1 MTNWDKILVDFA
13 HKCGDGGPDMTN
25 PRHLALLRE
34 SLIKF
39 GWKENAA
46 NEILGNLREGTKH
59 GDYLKSLPEQPWG
72 KEGGSVKVS
81 TALGWRNYKGKG
93 EYQRP
98 GYKLALQFLGGQKDK
113 RAKEVLGSHGYY
125 VDADGVIRK
134 SEKLSQFVTQKGK
147 PKEKEKSEKIKGGD
161 PVRATDDFDRKKE
174 QVTANANKAR
184 EAVVKKK
191 KALKEARASGNKE
204 KIAKAEKALA
214 TAKKKKEA
222 AEYSE
227 KQFKKI
233 EKAIQSGDP
242 KQIQEAID
250 ESLRR
255 VREDGVA
262 QPGGIAASNGES
274 SCCNAA
280 NKLSKKYDQ
289 NKIGSTKDHTGTT
302 VTEQEQQNAF
312 DDETTGRRIEHAIE
326 LGLVELCE
334 KGTDGCP
341 DGYKPDPMNLKTQK
355 LIGLE
360 LEKRRRFVEAER
372 AEILKGDSEIAEDIR
387 AAEKKKNKA
396 CKVTKS
402 KAQKKACRTA
412 TNGLKTKENN
422 LKEWLETG
430 YDTGRAMLDDI
441 VHDRGENCEWE
452 DGKLV
457 DEDCKGDYNAPVGFP
472 NDPVNEE
479 HGTPDSAIMSPET
492 QALFRGQ
499 LERERKKCEELKD
512 STKKGGGERYE
523 KCATHY
529 DDQLKNFDEG
539 VSDHDTGMMYYDAD
553 DNLRFVNVS
562 NKKTKDTG
570 KGESKKGK
578 GDEDRNEV
586 AGGID
591 PQYNGT
597 PAGRTKAVMKAIDIM
612 IDENKTRD
620 EFGNPLREPEFPDFD
635 GSLGRQVGSALVKG
649 YKKAF
654 DLAQDAST
662 NVTTLQIAD
671 GQPATMVGVSNG
683 QPSSDAGV
691 MATLTQ
697 KLPPKGKEGVYY
709 DNLADRQE
717 VKDKCKKLFPDSE
730 EPYDEDEVIA
740 AAIELM
746 KDPSQDLPYDPFGK
760 IVEKYGEVYND
771 IEDKIK
777 NKGWTKEEIAEKYG
791 ISVEQVDAIL
801 NSTAM
806 QECGALKT
814 RRQNSMEEAHREI
827 VNATKKQDEE
837 WFKTEEG
844 KVWREKNP
852 DANGPYTQTY
862 VREYMNNMHWD
873 KYIKNLDGKKQ
884 LQIGGVNCKPRDLRE
899 CLGELSG
906 FKGDTSTPEG
916 RAELL
921 EHLERRVDIDA
932 DTGAVR
938 VNGEGGASLGY
949 DTWRTAGTS
958 PKTAAGPGK
967 DLRECLRKKNNTR
980 QSNRRKK

>member
-1 MTNWDKILVDFA
+1 MIRDLNKIFELWKDKVGS
-13 HKCGDGGPDMTN
+13 KRTPN
-25 PRHLALLRE
+25 PKSAEHQYQLRE
-34 SLIKF
+34 ILNDLNWYEEVINELLYNLSEGEGKGKVSAPPTAKKTKRFYFVDPTDNSINPLIQKTGDNRGWAYATQDEVDDSKTLIK
-39 GWKENAA
+39 
-46 NEILGNLREGTKH
+46 IVT
-59 GDYLKSLPEQPWG
+59 
-72 KEGGSVKVS
+72 
-81 TALGWRNYKGKG
+81 GKG
-93 EYQRP
+93 
-98 GYKLALQFLGGQKDK
+98 
-113 RAKEVLGSHGYY
+113 
-125 VDADGVIRK
+125 
-134 SEKLSQFVTQKGK
+134 
-147 PKEKEKSEKIKGGD
+147 KEKEKERPEGIKGGD
-161 PVRATDDFDRKKE
+161 PVRPTDGIKRQKE
-174 QVTANANKAR
+174 QVKANADKAR

-191 KALKEARASGNKE
+191 KALKEAKKSKDKK
-204 KIAKAEKALA
+204 KIAKAEKALK
-214 TAKKKKEA
+214 TAEKKKEA

-227 KQFKKI
+227 KQFEKI
-233 EKAIQSGDP
+233 EKAIQLGNP

-255 VREDGVA
+255 VRGDGVA

-280 NKLSKKYDQ
+280 NKLSKNYDQ
-289 NKIGSTKDHTGTT
+289 NKIGSTTDHNGTT
-302 VTEQEQQNAF
+302 VTEQEQQDAF
-312 DDETTGRRIEHAIE
+312 DNETSGRRIEHAIE
-326 LGLVELCE
+326 LGLVKLCK
-334 KGTDGCP
+334 KGTENCP
-341 DGYKPDPMNLKTQK
+341 NGYTPDPMDEETQRS
-355 LIGLE
+355 IGLE

-372 AEILKGDSEIAEDIR
+372 EEILKGDSEIAEDIK
-387 AAEKKKNKA
+387 AAQKKMKKA
-396 CKVTKS
+396 CRVTIT
-402 KAQKKACRTA
+402 KAQKKACKTA
-412 TNGLKTKENN
+412 KNGLKTKEKN

-441 VHDRGENCEWE
+441 VHDRDENGEPGE
-452 DGKLV
+452 
-457 DEDCKGDYNAPVGFP
+457 YNAPEGFP
-472 NDPVNEE
+472 EDPVNKE
-479 HGTPDSAIMSPET
+479 HGTPKSAIMSPEM

-499 LERERKKCEELKD
+499 LERERKKCDELKD
-512 STKKGGGERYE
+512 STKKGDKERYG
-523 KCATHY
+523 KCVKHY

-539 VSDHDTGMMYYDAD
+539 VSDHDTGMMYYDANG
-553 DNLRFVNVS
+553 NLRFVNVS

-570 KGESKKGK
+570 KGESKKGA

-597 PAGRTKAVMKAIDIM
+597 PAGRAKAVMAAIDTM
-612 IDENKTRD
+612 IEENKD
-620 EFGNPLREPEFPDFD
+620 EFPRFD
-635 GSLGRQVGSALVKG
+635 GKLGRKVGSALVKG

-654 DLAQDAST
+654 DLAQDASK

-671 GQPATMVGVSNG
+671 GQTATMVGVSNG
-683 QPSSDAGV
+683 EPSSDAGV

-709 DNLADRQE
+709 DNLAARQE
-717 VKDKCKKLFPDSE
+717 VKDKCKELFPDSE
-730 EPYDEDEVIA
+730 EPYSEDEVIA

-814 RRQNSMEEAHREI
+814 RRQNSMEEAHKEI

-844 KVWREKNP
+844 KAWRKENP

-873 KYIKNLDGKKQ
+873 KYIANLDGKKQ
-884 LQIGGVNCKPRDLRE
+884 LQIGGVNCKPKDLRE

-906 FKGDTSTPEG
+906 FTDPNSDPPLNPEPTDPKKKEEW
-916 RAELL
+916 RKKLL
-921 EHLERRVDIDA
+921 AHLEEKVDIDA

-938 VNGEGGASLGY
+938 VKGKDGASLGY

-967 DLRECLRKKNNTR
+967 DLRECLRNKNNTR
-980 QSNRRKK
+980 QVNRRKK

>member
-1 MTNWDKILVDFA
+1 MIRDLNKIFELWKDKVGS
-13 HKCGDGGPDMTN
+13 KRTPN
-25 PRHLALLRE
+25 PKNAEHQYQLRE
-34 SLIKF
+34 
-39 GWKENAA
+39 
-46 NEILGNLREGTKH
+46 ILNDLNWYEEVITELLYNLSEGEGKGKVSAPSTATGTKRFYFVDPTDNSINPLVQKT
-59 GDYLKSLPEQPWG
+59 GDNRGWAYATQDEVDDSKTLTKIVTGKS
-72 KEGGSVKVS
+72 
-81 TALGWRNYKGKG
+81 
-93 EYQRP
+93 
-98 GYKLALQFLGGQKDK
+98 
-113 RAKEVLGSHGYY
+113 
-125 VDADGVIRK
+125 
-134 SEKLSQFVTQKGK
+134 
-147 PKEKEKSEKIKGGD
+147 KEKEKEKLEGKPKGGD
-161 PVRATDDFDRKKE
+161 PVRPTDGIERQKE
-174 QVTANANKAR
+174 QVTANADKAR

-191 KALKEARASGNKE
+191 KALEEAQESKDKK

-214 TAKKKKEA
+214 TAEKKKDA

-227 KQFKKI
+227 DQFKKI

-242 KQIQEAID
+242 KQIQEAIA

-255 VREDGVA
+255 VRGDGVA

-289 NKIGSTKDHTGTT
+289 NKIGSDQDHNGETIKPD
-302 VTEQEQQNAF
+302 EQQAAF
-312 DDETTGRRIEHAIE
+312 DNETKGRRIEHAIE
-326 LGLVELCE
+326 LGLVELCD

-341 DGYKPDPMNLKTQK
+341 DGYKPDPMDEKTQK
-355 LIGLE
+355 SIGLE
-360 LEKRRRFVEAER
+360 LEKRQRFVEAER
-372 AEILKGDSEIAEDIR
+372 KEILKGNSEIAEDIK
-387 AAEKKKNKA
+387 AAKQKVEVECGKDPDGKA
-396 CKVTKS
+396 CK
-402 KAQKKACRTA
+402 TA
-412 TNGLKTKENN
+412 KNGLKTKEKN

-441 VHDRGENCEWE
+441 VHDRGENCEWK

-457 DEDCKGDYNAPVGFP
+457 DEDCKGEYNAPENFP
-472 NDPVNEE
+472 NDDENIK
-479 HGTPDSAIMSPET
+479 HGTPKSAIMSPEM

-499 LERERKKCEELKD
+499 LEKKRKDSKGIYISCTKTAEGERKEKGFAGAPYDCKKEE
-512 STKKGGGERYE
+512 SVVE
-523 KCATHY
+523 HY

-539 VSDHDTGMMYYDAD
+539 VSDHDTGTIYYDANG
-553 DNLRFVNVS
+553 NLRFVNVS

-597 PAGRTKAVMKAIDIM
+597 PAGRTKAVMAAIDKM
-612 IDENKTRD
+612 IEENKD
-620 EFGNPLREPEFPDFD
+620 EFPGFD
-635 GSLGRQVGSALVKG
+635 GKLGRQVGSALVTG

-654 DLAQDAST
+654 DLAQDASK
-662 NVTTLQIAD
+662 NVTTLQVAD
-671 GQPATMVGVSNG
+671 GKTATMSGVSDG

-709 DNLADRQE
+709 DNLAARQE
-717 VKDKCKKLFPDSE
+717 VKDKCKELFPDSE

-791 ISVEQVDAIL
+791 ISVEQVEAIL

-844 KVWREKNP
+844 KAWREKNP

-873 KYIKNLDGKKQ
+873 KYIANLDGKKQ
-884 LQIGGVNCKPRDLRE
+884 LQIGGVNCKPKDLRE
-899 CLGELSG
+899 CLGGLSG
-906 FKGDTSTPEG
+906 FEGDTSTPEG

-938 VNGEGGASLGY
+938 IKGENGASLGY

-958 PKTAAGPGK
+958 PKTASGPGK
-967 DLRECLRKKNNTR
+967 DLRECLRNKNNTR
-980 QSNRRKK
+980 QVNRRKK

>member
-1 MTNWDKILVDFA
+1 M
-13 HKCGDGGPDMTN
+13 
-25 PRHLALLRE
+25 
-34 SLIKF
+34 
-39 GWKENAA
+39 
-46 NEILGNLREGTKH
+46 
-59 GDYLKSLPEQPWG
+59 
-72 KEGGSVKVS
+72 
-81 TALGWRNYKGKG
+81 
-93 EYQRP
+93 
-98 GYKLALQFLGGQKDK
+98 
-113 RAKEVLGSHGYY
+113 
-125 VDADGVIRK
+125 
-134 SEKLSQFVTQKGK
+134 
-147 PKEKEKSEKIKGGD
+147 
-161 PVRATDDFDRKKE
+161 
-174 QVTANANKAR
+174 
-184 EAVVKKK
+184 
-191 KALKEARASGNKE
+191 
-204 KIAKAEKALA
+204 
-214 TAKKKKEA
+214 
-222 AEYSE
+222 
-227 KQFKKI
+227 
-233 EKAIQSGDP
+233 
-242 KQIQEAID
+242 D
-250 ESLRR
+250 E
-255 VREDGVA
+255 
-262 QPGGIAASNGES
+262 
-274 SCCNAA
+274 
-280 NKLSKKYDQ
+280 
-289 NKIGSTKDHTGTT
+289 
-302 VTEQEQQNAF
+302 
-312 DDETTGRRIEHAIE
+312 
-326 LGLVELCE
+326 
-334 KGTDGCP
+334 
-341 DGYKPDPMNLKTQK
+341 KTQK
-355 LIGLE
+355 SIGLE

-372 AEILKGDSEIAEDIR
+372 EEILKGDSEIAEDIK

-396 CKVTKS
+396 CKDPDS
-402 KAQKKACRTA
+402 KACKTA
-412 TNGLKTKENN
+412 KNGLKTKEKN

-441 VHDRGENCEWE
+441 VHDRGENCEWK

-457 DEDCKGDYNAPVGFP
+457 DEDCKGEYNAPPGFP
-472 NDPVNEE
+472 NDEKNKKN
-479 HGTPDSAIMSPET
+479 GTPKSAIMSPET

-499 LERERKKCEELKD
+499 LERERKKCDELKD
-512 STKKGGGERYE
+512 STKKGDKERYG
-523 KCATHY
+523 KCVKHY

-539 VSDHDTGMMYYDAD
+539 VSDHDTGMMYYDD
-553 DNLRFVNVS
+553 DGNLRFVNVS

-570 KGESKKGK
+570 KGESKKGA

-597 PAGRTKAVMKAIDIM
+597 PAGRTKAVMSAIDKKI
-612 IDENKTRD
+612 EEEQELPEEKR
-620 EFGNPLREPEFPDFD
+620 EFPGFD
-635 GSLGRQVGSALVKG
+635 GKLGRQVGSALVKG

-662 NVTTLQIAD
+662 NVTTLQVAD
-671 GQPATMVGVSNG
+671 GKTATMSGVSDG

-717 VKDKCKKLFPDSE
+717 VKDKCKELFPDSE

-814 RRQNSMEEAHREI
+814 RRQNSMEEAHKEI

-837 WFKTEEG
+837 WFKTPEG
-844 KVWREKNP
+844 AKWRKENP

-938 VNGEGGASLGY
+938 VKGENGASLGY

>member
-1 MTNWDKILVDFA
+1 MITDLNKIFELWKDKVGSKRTPNPTNAEHQYQLREILNDLNWDEEVI
-13 HKCGDGGPDMTN
+13 TE
-25 PRHLALLRE
+25 LLY
-34 SLIKF
+34 
-39 GWKENAA
+39 
-46 NEILGNLREGTKH
+46 NLSEGEGKGKVSAPSTATGTKRFYFVDPTDNSINPLVQKT
-59 GDYLKSLPEQPWG
+59 GDNRGWAYATQDEVDDSKTLTKIVTGKS
-72 KEGGSVKVS
+72 
-81 TALGWRNYKGKG
+81 
-93 EYQRP
+93 
-98 GYKLALQFLGGQKDK
+98 
-113 RAKEVLGSHGYY
+113 
-125 VDADGVIRK
+125 
-134 SEKLSQFVTQKGK
+134 
-147 PKEKEKSEKIKGGD
+147 KEKEKEKLEGKPKGGD
-161 PVRATDDFDRKKE
+161 PVRPTDGIERQKE
-174 QVTANANKAR
+174 QVTANADKAR

-191 KALKEARASGNKE
+191 KALEEAQESKDKK

-214 TAKKKKEA
+214 TAEKKKDA

-227 KQFKKI
+227 DQFKKI

-242 KQIQEAID
+242 KQIQEAIA

-255 VREDGVA
+255 VRGDGVA

-280 NKLSKKYDQ
+280 NKLSENYDQ
-289 NKIGSTKDHTGTT
+289 NKIGSDQDHNGETIKPD
-302 VTEQEQQNAF
+302 EQQAAF
-312 DDETTGRRIEHAIE
+312 DNETEGRRIEHAIE
-326 LGLVELCE
+326 LGLVELCD

-341 DGYKPDPMNLKTQK
+341 DGYKPDPMDEKTQK
-355 LIGLE
+355 SIGLE

-372 AEILKGDSEIAEDIR
+372 EEILKGDSDIAKDIR
-387 AAEKKKNKA
+387 AADKKMKKA
-396 CKVTKS
+396 CRVTIT
-402 KAQKKACRTA
+402 KAQKKACKTA
-412 TNGLKTKENN
+412 KNGLKTKEKN

-441 VHDRGENCEWE
+441 VHDRDENGEP
-452 DGKLV
+452 
-457 DEDCKGDYNAPVGFP
+457 GDYNAPENFP
-472 NDPVNEE
+472 NDDENIK
-479 HGTPDSAIMSPET
+479 HGTPKSAIMSPET

-499 LERERKKCEELKD
+499 LEKKLEECKFKESKKAKKKCE
-512 STKKGGGERYE
+512 
-523 KCATHY
+523 THY
-529 DDQLKNFDEG
+529 EDQLKNFDEG
-539 VSDHDTGMMYYDAD
+539 VSDHDTGMMYYDD
-553 DNLRFVNVS
+553 DGNLRFVNVS

-597 PAGRTKAVMKAIDIM
+597 PAGRTKAVMAAIDKM
-612 IDENKTRD
+612 IEENKD
-620 EFGNPLREPEFPDFD
+620 EFPGFD
-635 GSLGRQVGSALVKG
+635 GKLGRQVGSALVKG

-662 NVTTLQIAD
+662 NVTTLQVAD
-671 GQPATMVGVSNG
+671 GKTATMSGVSDG

-717 VKDKCKKLFPDSE
+717 VKDKCKELFPDAK
-730 EPYDEDEVIA
+730 EPYDEAQVLA

-791 ISVEQVDAIL
+791 ISVEQVEAIL

-837 WFKTEEG
+837 WFKTPEG
-844 KVWREKNP
+844 AKWRKENP

-899 CLGELSG
+899 CLGGLSG
-906 FKGDTSTPEG
+906 FEGDTSTPEG

-938 VNGEGGASLGY
+938 VKGENGASLGY

-980 QSNRRKK
+980 QVNRRKKK

>member
-1 MTNWDKILVDFA
+1 MNDWDKILDDFA
-13 HKCGDGGPDMTN
+13 RKCKGGAPDMTN

-34 SLIKF
+34 SLLKF
-39 GWKENAA
+39 GWKEIAA
-46 NEILGNLREGTKH
+46 NELLGNLREGEDGGPVAAPPTKS
-59 GDYLKSLPEQPWG
+59 GKARAYFWKADTKNVTIRDPKGSTQKNKPLPYATQQQVDYSKSL
-72 KEGGSVKVS
+72 
-81 TALGWRNYKGKG
+81 T
-93 EYQRP
+93 
-98 GYKLALQFLGGQKDK
+98 KLVTKKDK
-113 RAKEVLGSHGYY
+113 S
-125 VDADGVIRK
+125 
-134 SEKLSQFVTQKGK
+134 
-147 PKEKEKSEKIKGGD
+147 KEKERPDGIKGGD

-191 KALKEARASGNKE
+191 KALKEAKKSKDKK

-214 TAKKKKEA
+214 TAEKKKDA

-280 NKLSKKYDQ
+280 NKLSENYDQ
-289 NKIGSTKDHTGTT
+289 NKIGSTTDHTGTP
-302 VTEQEQQNAF
+302 VTEQEQQDAF
-312 DDETTGRRIEHAIE
+312 DNETKGRRIEHAIE
-326 LGLVELCE
+326 LGLVVLCD

-341 DGYKPDPMNLKTQK
+341 DGYKPDPMDEETQRS
-355 LIGLE
+355 IGLE
-360 LEKRRRFVEAER
+360 LEKRQRFVEAER
-372 AEILKGDSEIAEDIR
+372 EEILKGDSEIAEDIR
-387 AAEKKKNKA
+387 AADKKMKKA
-396 CKVTKS
+396 CRVTIT
-402 KAQKKACRTA
+402 KAQKKACKTA
-412 TNGLKTKENN
+412 TNGLKTKEKN

-441 VHDRGENCEWE
+441 VHDRDENGEP
-452 DGKLV
+452 
-457 DEDCKGDYNAPVGFP
+457 GDYNAPENFP
-472 NDPVNEE
+472 NDPVNKE
-479 HGTPDSAIMSPET
+479 HGTPKSAIMSPET

-499 LERERKKCEELKD
+499 LERERKKCDELKD
-512 STKKGGGERYE
+512 STKKGDKERYG
-523 KCATHY
+523 KCVKHY

-539 VSDHDTGMMYYDAD
+539 VSDHDTGMMYYDANG
-553 DNLRFVNVS
+553 NLRFVNVS

-597 PAGRTKAVMKAIDIM
+597 PAGRTKAVMAAIDKM
-612 IDENKTRD
+612 IEENKD
-620 EFGNPLREPEFPDFD
+620 EFPGFD
-635 GSLGRQVGSALVKG
+635 GKLGRQVGSALVKG

-662 NVTTLQIAD
+662 NVTTLQVAD
-671 GQPATMVGVSNG
+671 GKTATMSGVSDG

-717 VKDKCKKLFPDSE
+717 VKDKCKELFPDSE

-814 RRQNSMEEAHREI
+814 RRQNSMEEAHKEI

-837 WFKTEEG
+837 WFKTPEG
-844 KVWREKNP
+844 AKWRKENP

-938 VNGEGGASLGY
+938 VKGENGASLGY

>member
-1 MTNWDKILVDFA
+1 MIRDLNKIFELWKDKVGS
-13 HKCGDGGPDMTN
+13 KRTPN
-25 PRHLALLRE
+25 PKSAEHQYQLRE
-34 SLIKF
+34 ILNDLNWYEEVINELLYNLSEGEGKGKVSAPPTAKRTKRFYFVDPTDNSINPLIQKTGDNRGWAYATQDEVDDSKTLIK
-39 GWKENAA
+39 
-46 NEILGNLREGTKH
+46 IVT
-59 GDYLKSLPEQPWG
+59 
-72 KEGGSVKVS
+72 
-81 TALGWRNYKGKG
+81 GKG
-93 EYQRP
+93 
-98 GYKLALQFLGGQKDK
+98 
-113 RAKEVLGSHGYY
+113 
-125 VDADGVIRK
+125 
-134 SEKLSQFVTQKGK
+134 
-147 PKEKEKSEKIKGGD
+147 KEKEKERPEGIKGGD
-161 PVRATDDFDRKKE
+161 PVRPTDGIKRQKE
-174 QVTANANKAR
+174 QVKANADKAR

-191 KALKEARASGNKE
+191 KALKEAKKSKDKK
-204 KIAKAEKALA
+204 KIAKAEKALK
-214 TAKKKKEA
+214 TAEKKKEA

-227 KQFKKI
+227 KQFEKI
-233 EKAIQSGDP
+233 EKAIQSGNP

-255 VREDGVA
+255 VRGDGVA

-280 NKLSKKYDQ
+280 NKLSKNYDQ
-289 NKIGSTKDHTGTT
+289 NKIGSTTDHNGTT
-302 VTEQEQQNAF
+302 VTEQEQQDAF
-312 DDETTGRRIEHAIE
+312 DNETSGRRIEHAIE
-326 LGLVELCE
+326 LGLVKLCK
-334 KGTDGCP
+334 KGTENCP
-341 DGYKPDPMNLKTQK
+341 NGYTPDPMDEETQRS
-355 LIGLE
+355 IGLE
-360 LEKRRRFVEAER
+360 LEKRRRFVEAEQK
-372 AEILKGDSEIAEDIR
+372 EILKGKSEIAEDIR
-387 AAEKKKNKA
+387 DAKKKKNTA
-396 CKVTKS
+396 CRVTIT
-402 KAQKKACRTA
+402 KAQKKACKTA
-412 TNGLKTKENN
+412 KNGLKTKEKN

-441 VHDRGENCEWE
+441 VHDRDENGEP
-452 DGKLV
+452 
-457 DEDCKGDYNAPVGFP
+457 GDYNAPVGFP

-499 LERERKKCEELKD
+499 LERERKKCDELKD
-512 STKKGGGERYE
+512 STKKGDKERYG
-523 KCATHY
+523 KCVKHY

-539 VSDHDTGMMYYDAD
+539 VSDHDTGMMYYDANG
-553 DNLRFVNVS
+553 NLRFVNVS

-570 KGESKKGK
+570 KGESKKGA

-597 PAGRTKAVMKAIDIM
+597 PAGRAKAVMAAIDTM
-612 IDENKTRD
+612 IEENKD
-620 EFGNPLREPEFPDFD
+620 EFPRFD
-635 GSLGRQVGSALVKG
+635 GKLGRKVGSALVKG

-654 DLAQDAST
+654 DLAQDASK

-671 GQPATMVGVSNG
+671 GQTATMVGVSNG
-683 QPSSDAGV
+683 EPSSDAGV

-709 DNLADRQE
+709 DNLAARQE
-717 VKDKCKKLFPDSE
+717 VKDKCKELFPDSE
-730 EPYDEDEVIA
+730 EPYSEDEVIA

-771 IEDKIK
+771 IEDKIN

-791 ISVEQVDAIL
+791 ISVEQVEAIL

-814 RRQNSMEEAHREI
+814 RRQNSMEEAHKEI

-837 WFKTEEG
+837 WFKTPEG
-844 KVWREKNP
+844 AKWRKDNP

-873 KYIKNLDGKKQ
+873 KYIANLDGKKQ
-884 LQIGGVNCKPRDLRE
+884 LQIGGVNCKPKDLRE

-906 FKGDTSTPEG
+906 FEGDTSTPEG

-938 VNGEGGASLGY
+938 IKGENGASLGY

-967 DLRECLRKKNNTR
+967 DLRECLRNKNNTR
-980 QSNRRKK
+980 QVNRRKK

>member
-1 MTNWDKILVDFA
+1 MIRDLNKIFELWKDKVGS
-13 HKCGDGGPDMTN
+13 KRTPN
-25 PRHLALLRE
+25 PKSAEHQYQLRE
-34 SLIKF
+34 ILNDLNWYEEVINELLYNLSEGEGKGKVSAPPTAKKTKRFYFVDPTDNSINPLIQKTGDNRGWAYATQDEVDDSKTLIK
-39 GWKENAA
+39 
-46 NEILGNLREGTKH
+46 IVT
-59 GDYLKSLPEQPWG
+59 
-72 KEGGSVKVS
+72 
-81 TALGWRNYKGKG
+81 GKG
-93 EYQRP
+93 
-98 GYKLALQFLGGQKDK
+98 
-113 RAKEVLGSHGYY
+113 
-125 VDADGVIRK
+125 
-134 SEKLSQFVTQKGK
+134 
-147 PKEKEKSEKIKGGD
+147 KEKEKERPEGIKGGD
-161 PVRATDDFDRKKE
+161 PVRATDGIVE
-174 QVTANANKAR
+174 QESQVKANADKAR

-191 KALKEARASGNKE
+191 KALKEAKKSKDKK
-204 KIAKAEKALA
+204 KIAKAEKALK
-214 TAKKKKEA
+214 TAEKKKEA

-227 KQFKKI
+227 KQFEKI
-233 EKAIQSGDP
+233 EKAIQLGNP

-255 VREDGVA
+255 VRGDGVA

-289 NKIGSTKDHTGTT
+289 NKIGSTTDHNDTT
-302 VTEQEQQNAF
+302 VTEQEQQDAF
-312 DDETTGRRIEHAIE
+312 DNETSGRRIEHAIE
-326 LGLVELCE
+326 LGLVKLCK
-334 KGTDGCP
+334 KGTENCP
-341 DGYKPDPMNLKTQK
+341 NGYTPDPMDEETQRS
-355 LIGLE
+355 IGLE

-372 AEILKGDSEIAEDIR
+372 EEILKGDSEIAEDIK
-387 AAEKKKNKA
+387 AAQKKMKKA
-396 CKVTKS
+396 CRVTIT
-402 KAQKKACRTA
+402 KAQKKACKTA
-412 TNGLKTKENN
+412 KNGLKTKEKN

-441 VHDRGENCEWE
+441 VHDRDENGEPGE
-452 DGKLV
+452 
-457 DEDCKGDYNAPVGFP
+457 YNAPEGFP
-472 NDPVNEE
+472 EDPVNKE
-479 HGTPDSAIMSPET
+479 HGTPKSAIMSPEM

-499 LERERKKCEELKD
+499 LEKKLEECKFKESKKAKKKCE
-512 STKKGGGERYE
+512 
-523 KCATHY
+523 THY
-529 DDQLKNFDEG
+529 EDQLKNFDEG
-539 VSDHDTGMMYYDAD
+539 VSDHDTGTIYYDANG
-553 DNLRFVNVS
+553 NLRFVNVS

-570 KGESKKGK
+570 KGESKKGA

-597 PAGRTKAVMKAIDIM
+597 PAGRAKAVMAAIDTM
-612 IDENKTRD
+612 IEENKD
-620 EFGNPLREPEFPDFD
+620 EFPRFD
-635 GSLGRQVGSALVKG
+635 GKLGRKVGSALVKG

-654 DLAQDAST
+654 DLAQDASK

-671 GQPATMVGVSNG
+671 GQTATMVGVSNG
-683 QPSSDAGV
+683 EPSSDAGV

-709 DNLADRQE
+709 DNLAARQE
-717 VKDKCKKLFPDSE
+717 VKDKCKELFPDSE
-730 EPYDEDEVIA
+730 EPYSEDEVIA

-771 IEDKIK
+771 IEDKIN
-777 NKGWTKEEIAEKYG
+777 NKGWTKEEIAEKYC

-814 RRQNSMEEAHREI
+814 RRQNSMEEAHKEI

-844 KVWREKNP
+844 KAWRKENP

-873 KYIKNLDGKKQ
+873 KYIANLDGKKQ
-884 LQIGGVNCKPRDLRE
+884 LQIGGVNCKPKDLRE

-906 FKGDTSTPEG
+906 FEGDTSTPEG

-938 VNGEGGASLGY
+938 IKGENGASLGY

-967 DLRECLRKKNNTR
+967 DLRECLRNKNNTR
-980 QSNRRKK
+980 QVNRRKK